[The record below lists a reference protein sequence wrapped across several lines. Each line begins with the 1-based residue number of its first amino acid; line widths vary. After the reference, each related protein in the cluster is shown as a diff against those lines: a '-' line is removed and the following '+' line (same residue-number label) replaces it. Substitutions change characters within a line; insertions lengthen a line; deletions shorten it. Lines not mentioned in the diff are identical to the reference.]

1 MVLKQIPFFYTFNYF
16 YPVLPEEKESNLKN
30 EIVSNFD
37 SVHHQALVNL
47 IYTYNYIMSQLD
59 VLFKSHKMSRQ
70 QFNVL
75 RILRG
80 QYPNPATMNLIKAR
94 MLDKM
99 SDASRIVERLR
110 IKGWV
115 TRTKSLKDRR
125 AVEVVISE
133 KGLVLLKELDVH
145 ADKFEALMLNLS
157 TEDAEKLNQLL
168 DKVRQKRNG

>member
-1 MVLKQIPFFYTFNYF
+1 
-16 YPVLPEEKESNLKN
+16 
-30 EIVSNFD
+30 
-37 SVHHQALVNL
+37 
-47 IYTYNYIMSQLD
+47 D

-80 QYPNPATMNLIKAR
+80 QYPKPATMNLIKAR

-125 AVEVVISE
+125 SVEVVISE
-133 KGLVLLKELDVH
+133 KGLALLKEMDVH
-145 ADKFEALMLNLS
+145 ANKFEALMLSLS
-157 TEDAEKLNQLL
+157 IEESEKLNQHL
-168 DKVRQKRNG
+168 DKLTQKRNG